1 MTLRRCELKR
11 DDLAIQLI
19 VIFGSLTEVADEK
32 KLNATPNKL
41 LLIKYIFTRNVL
53 LAVKHKT

>member
-1 MTLRRCELKR
+1 M
-11 DDLAIQLI
+11 IWPFNI
-19 VIFGSLTEVADEK
+19 VIFRSLTEVADEK